1 MKKLYVFAIVTV
13 FSFVFIGSEAND
25 SSLKINS
32 KSNCPYLNQIQQEH
46 GANGCPYTEH
56 QGELNGSACPY
67 HNNMQKGSKDKCPY
81 LNGKNEKVNVTH
93 VMNFIGT

>member
-13 FSFVFIGSEAND
+13 FSFVFIGSEAVD
-25 SSLKINS
+25 SSPKFNS

-46 GANGCPYTEH
+46 GSNVCPYADH
-56 QGELNGSACPY
+56 KGKSDGSECPY
-67 HNNMQKGSKDKCPY
+67 YNNMQNGSESQCPY
-81 LNGKNEKVNVTH
+81 LNGKIEKVNVTH